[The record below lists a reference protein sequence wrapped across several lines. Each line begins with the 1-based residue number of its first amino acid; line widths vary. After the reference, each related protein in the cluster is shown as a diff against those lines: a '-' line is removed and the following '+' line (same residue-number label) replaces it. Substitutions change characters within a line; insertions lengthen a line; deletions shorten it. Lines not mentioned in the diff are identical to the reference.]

1 MVKEKAAFLTLFVSG
16 LGDVC
21 WTHILGLGMEGFIL
35 VRFRGVGEPGQQGEA
50 SCERLSAATP
60 SESKHQSEFN
70 KSSSKQG
77 ESCMLIRNI
86 LHRACLLSAF
96 LPPQTRS
103 CRSRQNSPSELESN
117 LIVSPYF
124 LIPPPPPPPPLQ
136 NSGPRRMWIEFQNMG

>member
-1 MVKEKAAFLTLFVSG
+1 MSG
-16 LGDVC
+16 LGDVS
-21 WTHILGLGMEGFIL
+21 WTHILGLGMEGFIQ
-35 VRFRGVGEPGQQGEA
+35 VRFRGVGEPGQEGEA

-117 LIVSPYF
+117 LIASPYF
-124 LIPPPPPPPPLQ
+124 LIPPPPPPPPPLQ